1 MVKKK
6 GFFIR
11 GVPISSKLK
20 VTFVLLLFLIFIL
33 NTIIPVFFES
43 LNYTGKNVVS
53 IIILGLFVVI
63 SIGSKSAEA
72 IVIGVAMVA
81 LISNLWDLGIYDISE
96 FRKQVLIGSIGILT
110 VALVFG
116 EIGIIN
122 LIHIFKKQVGAEK

>member
-1 MVKKK
+1 MGKKK